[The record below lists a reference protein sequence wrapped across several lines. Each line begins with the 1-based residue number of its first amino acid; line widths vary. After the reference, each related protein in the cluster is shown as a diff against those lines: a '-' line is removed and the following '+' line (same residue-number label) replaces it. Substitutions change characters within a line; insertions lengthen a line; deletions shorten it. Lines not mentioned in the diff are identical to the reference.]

1 MQWIKQKIWW
11 FIHIT
16 FRHSIIELR
25 LFVYRK
31 VYGMDI
37 GKGVKISFKAKLD
50 KTNPKG
56 VHIGDGTYI
65 AFDAAIL
72 SHDMS
77 RLIHRDVYIGKNC
90 FIGARSII
98 LPGVTVGNEVVVAAG
113 AVVTKDVPD
122 NSLVAGNP
130 AVFVKNISTG
140 PLGIIKDRAT
150 SQPTSE

>member
-1 MQWIKQKIWW
+1 
-11 FIHIT
+11 
-16 FRHSIIELR
+16 
-25 LFVYRK
+25 
-31 VYGMDI
+31 MDI

-56 VHIGDGTYI
+56 IHIGDGTYV
-65 AFDAAIL
+65 AFDSAIL

-98 LPGVTVGNEVVVAAG
+98 LPGVRIGDEVVVAAG
-113 AVVTKDVPD
+113 SVVTKDVPD

-130 AVFVKNISTG
+130 AVVLKSVKTG
-140 PLGIIKDRAT
+140 PLGIIRN
-150 SQPTSE
+150 

>member
-1 MQWIKQKIWW
+1 MGSIKQKVWW
-11 FIHIT
+11 FIHVIL
-16 FRHSIIELR
+16 RYSIIESR

-31 VYGMDI
+31 FYGMDI
-37 GKGVKISFKAKLD
+37 GQGVKISLKAKLD

-56 VHIGDGTYI
+56 VHIDDGTYV

-98 LPGVTVGNEVVVAAG
+98 LPGVRIGNEVVVAAG
-113 AVVTKDVPD
+113 SVVTKDVPD

-130 AVFVKNISTG
+130 AVVLKSVKTG
-140 PLGIIKDRAT
+140 PLGIIRN
-150 SQPTSE
+150 